1 MRRKHRIASAAAL
14 AVVLVLCFG
23 KNASGALFD
32 QNQAVRL
39 DLSTIENSTLLIGT
53 HLIYLHS
60 LNDQIYEIAMQSASD
75 SGQDRMYYKSELAG
89 GMWMDITD
97 AGSISDISAGGI
109 VADMNEIN
117 RLYLTHHTK
126 SDGITYDLRMQLP
139 VCIFDITSVYELESL
154 PELEALKLQYDMM
167 RESGSKTRADRRNIS
182 LIRDFFATNSHTDE
196 TWQYDLQLAVLQR
209 YYNELAANDA
219 DSKYL
224 ETVLDVMEKVSNAR
238 KTRVFTL
245 VGEAL
250 DGLQDTVADG
260 GGADMELNDAL
271 LSAIGDS
278 QYALGESL
286 AQAQGNMLSAQDGVV
301 SEKEYS
307 LCVGMISN
315 AEGGDFYE
323 CDEQN
328 LLLQYLGNISNG
340 RIVDGAEELM
350 LLEELTESA
359 DARYEAR
366 LSAGTTTEYELL
378 VSQNVSHAARE
389 NRMRE
394 DVVGANAARAELEFL
409 IQGTVD
415 RRESIPDMAG
425 QGTQDYILQ
434 RIQNA
439 AKFKSVIKQDAY
451 YAQYQDSVSEYV
463 QWLSSLLASVKQAGG
478 SQGEEESLYER
489 KADLREQ
496 KLAALDSLDL
506 DEAKRIDAMIE
517 AVDEQIGALEKAQSE
532 KLEELMSKKAELE
545 RQLAQNPQD
554 MDLQAK
560 ISRLEAEL
568 AEGGADVSGSS
579 RAANIIESKNEILGI
594 LAGGETGDFAMERL
608 GDHVGLL
615 SSMLEEG
622 SPLAMEAMKEVYTK
636 LLAKSE
642 LEDINAYDSLQ
653 EEIETAIAESAVR
666 GGITGGISPER
677 AENLIADALGVDR
690 LLEPDG
696 SISPESLKE
705 ADPDEVLAALLALG
719 DFTREPGSDSSMEA
733 LARGFAAALEQSPGL
748 PVFQT
753 AEKQGESYVPVETLA
768 DYLNYRYVWN
778 ETRKNAVLSKG
789 SEFYSFTAYD
799 REVVTEKNEALSM
812 DKAADFSEQLFI
824 PGSFV
829 QKQFGYSVCD
839 ISGTDC
845 SVLVNDKV
853 IGRSQEILSELLE
866 KGGY

>member
-97 AGSISDISAGGI
+97 AGSISDISAGGT

-117 RLYLTHHTK
+117 RLYLTHHTR

-167 RESGSKTRADRRNIS
+167 GESGSKTRADRRNIS
-182 LIRDFFATNSHTDE
+182 LIRDFFATDSHTAE
-196 TWQYDLQLAVLQR
+196 TWQYDLQLAALQR

-301 SEKEYS
+301 SEKEYT

-340 RIVDGAEELM
+340 RIVDGAEELK

-366 LSAGTTTEYELL
+366 LGAGTTTEYELL

-389 NRMRE
+389 NRMKE
-394 DVVGANAARAELEFL
+394 DAVDANAARAELEFL
-409 IQGTVD
+409 IQAAVD

-434 RIQNA
+434 RIQDA
-439 AKFKSVIKQDAY
+439 AKFKSAIKQDAY

-517 AVDEQIGALEKAQSE
+517 AVDEQIGALEKVQSE

-666 GGITGGISPER
+666 GGTAGGISPER
-677 AENLIADALGVDR
+677 AENLIAGALGVDR

-696 SISPESLKE
+696 SISSESLKE

-719 DFTREPGSDSSMEA
+719 DFNREPGSDSSMEA
-733 LARGFAAALEQSPGL
+733 FARGFAAALEQSPGL

-789 SEFYSFTAYD
+789 REFYSFTAYD

-812 DKAADFSEQLFI
+812 DKAADFSEQLYI